1 MLMEGQLLILKL
13 SLFFLLSIKLM
24 AISVLVA
31 NESINYEEKLESS
44 KVKMINV
51 DEIKKMCVPLTL
63 SQLQNEEYI
72 TTHYI
77 NKGSIIC
84 LSDVKKYKNN
94 TVLFNFGDL
103 QIERKGKIIYENDEF
118 IRIKNLDGTIEKI
131 YKDGRLK

>member
-1 MLMEGQLLILKL
+1 
-13 SLFFLLSIKLM
+13 M

-31 NESINYEEKLESS
+31 NESINYDEKL
-44 KVKMINV
+44 KLRKIKMINV

-84 LSDVKKYKNN
+84 LSDVKKYKDNSI
-94 TVLFNFGDL
+94 LFNFGDL

-131 YKDGRLK
+131 YKDGRLKSICSLF